1 MSLFDEKNSSFL
13 FFFFLLLFLT
23 YQTPKPDP
31 MEPKLNAI
39 GWFGVPSLQISF
51 GAQYVKTE
59 ILGFVFNMN
68 RTEPITTMN
77 QRMSDPLLRAYTTG

>member
-1 MSLFDEKNSSFL
+1 MSLFNEKNS

-23 YQTPKPDP
+23 YQTLKPDR
-31 MEPKLNAI
+31 MELKPNAI
-39 GWFGVPSLQISF
+39 GRFGVPSLQIGF

-59 ILGFVFNMN
+59 TLGFVFNTN